1 MKHIVNIA
9 FLSVLLATAGCVMTQ
24 KTAGE
29 KVDDSWIHT
38 KVKSALVGE
47 GSSNINVEVYQGKV
61 QLAGFVDSDHVRE
74 SAEKKAA
81 AVKGVRDVSNQ
92 LVVQTSARSP
102 GRGLDDGVVA
112 GRVKTALASH
122 AETNAIDVNVE
133 VRHGVVLLSGFVN
146 TRAERDAAARI
157 ASTALGVVKV
167 INGID
172 TIYMS

>member
-1 MKHIVNIA
+1 MKYMVNIA
-9 FLSVLLATAGCVMTQ
+9 FLSVLLATAGCVMNQ
-24 KTAGE
+24 KSAGE
-29 KVDDSWIHT
+29 KVDDAWIHT

-61 QLAGFVDSDHVRE
+61 QLAGFVGSDQGRDT
-74 SAEKKAA
+74 AEKKAA
-81 AVKGVRDVSNQ
+81 AIKGVRDVSNQ
-92 LVVQTSARSP
+92 LVVQTEVRSP
-102 GRGLDDGVVA
+102 GRRLDDGVVA

-172 TIYMS
+172 TIYPS